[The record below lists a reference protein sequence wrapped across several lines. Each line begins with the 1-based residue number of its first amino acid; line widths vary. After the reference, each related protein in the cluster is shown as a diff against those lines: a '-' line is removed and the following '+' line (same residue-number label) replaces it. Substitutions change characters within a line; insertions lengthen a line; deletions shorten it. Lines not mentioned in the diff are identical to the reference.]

1 MADDQLA
8 KSSRAYNFG
17 QNANKLH
24 ARPEGSKSSKAW
36 RAEVPATDDEK
47 LTARQFVDDFS
58 SKFRLDG
65 VHMSAIVEQ
74 HVTMLEEKIHHG
86 PKHLRSWFET
96 RKKDALDAKRRYD
109 SIKKVF
115 NAEYAFPEGL
125 STFVSYVHDRP
136 HGESERLK
144 LPKVQ
149 GKPHAIGRVKG
160 MRVARAPSMHVHLCW
175 EVL

>member
-74 HVTMLEEKIHHG
+74 HVTMLEV
-86 PKHLRSWFET
+86 RT
-96 RKKDALDAKRRYD
+96 
-109 SIKKVF
+109 
-115 NAEYAFPEGL
+115 
-125 STFVSYVHDRP
+125 
-136 HGESERLK
+136 
-144 LPKVQ
+144 LPLYPSATLMMV
-149 GKPHAIGRVKG
+149 
-160 MRVARAPSMHVHLCW
+160 APSSLCSRIW
-175 EVL
+175 VL